1 MTCPASRTTQMINR
15 LTQQLAAVRGQQTR
29 PQESTVARA
38 FLCTVYE
45 GTKTSFC
52 DGTRMF
58 ETHISTALLQ
68 CEEEG
73 DSVILLE
80 EPGREVPA

>member
-1 MTCPASRTTQMINR
+1 
-15 LTQQLAAVRGQQTR
+15 
-29 PQESTVARA
+29 
-38 FLCTVYE
+38 
-45 GTKTSFC
+45 
-52 DGTRMF
+52 MF